1 MNDNHPL
8 LQQRPTL
15 NPYLTAIRLVVSR
28 LKWDLAPQAL
38 RSRRLLRA
46 SMNVHQGRK
55 AVILCNGPS
64 LMKADFELLR
74 HSGVYTFGL
83 NKINLLFDKTEFRP
97 NAIVAVNPFVIQQN
111 CAFYNETGIPLFL
124 DSAATTNVRARENV
138 VYLHSTSILRFA
150 RDCRISINQGGT
162 VTFVALQLAYH
173 FGFDEVAIVGCD
185 HDFIQKGPANL
196 VVSAGSSDPSHFD
209 PNYFSQGVPW
219 QLPDL
224 VQSEM
229 SYMLARETFAAS
241 GRRIVNCTEGG
252 KLEVFPR
259 QDLSDFL
266 ESAR

>member
-1 MNDNHPL
+1 MNDHPL
-8 LQQRPTL
+8 LRQRPTL
-15 NPYLTAIRLVVSR
+15 NPYLAAIRLIAAR
-28 LKWDLAPQAL
+28 LKWDLKPQAL

-46 SMNVHQGRK
+46 NTDIYRGRK

-64 LMKADFELLR
+64 LLKVDFELLR
-74 HSGVYTFGL
+74 QSGIYTFGL

-97 NAIVAVNPFVIQQN
+97 SAIVAVNPFVIEQN
-111 CAFYNETGIPLFL
+111 RAFYNDTSIPLFL
-124 DSAATTNVRARENV
+124 DSIATSNVSARKNV

-173 FGFDEVAIVGCD
+173 FGFDEVALVGCD
-185 HDFIQKGPANL
+185 HDFAQEGPPNL
-196 VVSAGSSDPSHFD
+196 VVRAGSSDPSHFD

-229 SYMLARETFAAS
+229 SYMLAREVFAAG
-241 GRRIVNCTEGG
+241 GRKIMNCTEGG
-252 KLEVFPR
+252 KLEIFPR
-259 QDLSDFL
+259 QNLSDFL
-266 ESAR
+266 RHPH